1 MTPCENTEGALSKPE
16 EKSRPL
22 PEGEEPEAERAA
34 DGTAA
39 DTASEADGKPS
50 GAEPPYPERP
60 PSEDPRWVIRTV
72 WIWFGFASF
81 SVVFIVVLLVL
92 GALYD

>member
-1 MTPCENTEGALSKPE
+1 MNEPEKKPR
-16 EKSRPL
+16 SL

-34 DGTAA
+34 DRTAA
-39 DTASEADGKPS
+39 DAASDPDGKPS